1 MQLNGSQ
8 IFVEVLCEQGVDT
21 IFGYPGGAVLNL
33 YDELYKNADRIT
45 HVLTAHEQGA
55 SHAADGYAR
64 ATGRTGVVLATS
76 GPGATNLVTGI
87 ATAYMDSVPMV
98 AFTGNVATASL
109 GTDSFQEAY
118 IEGITMPI
126 TKHNFTVRR
135 VEDLADT
142 MRAAFRIAQSGRKGP
157 VLVDIPK
164 DVTAAVCEFT
174 PKQPEKIRTVT
185 TYNEEQVKWAA
196 DLINAAKRPLVY
208 FGGGVRS
215 AASCQPLRDLI
226 HKAEIPATYTLMAAG
241 VVPYGD
247 PMNIG
252 MVGMHGCY
260 TSNRAV
266 ADCDVLIALGT
277 RFSDRVA
284 LNPKTFAKNATI
296 IQIDIDPSELGKN
309 VDVDLAISGDAAYVL
324 GGMLPLIQEAKHPEW
339 MAMIREWQAQD
350 YHPVSD
356 ASRLMPH
363 QVIGEVCSQCGPEA
377 VYVTDVGQHQ
387 MWAIQHFHFDYP
399 GQLLTSGGFG
409 TMGFGLGAAIGA
421 KLGNPD
427 KTVIHIAGDGCFRM
441 NSNELSTEEFYKTP
455 VITFVFNNHRLGMV
469 RQWQE
474 LIYENRFSQTTTE
487 RGPDFVKL
495 ADANGLKGRRVTT
508 VEELEA
514 AIQEALE
521 EQKKGLGYVVDC
533 TIEETELVRPMVNG
547 GTHITEFLVN

>member
-33 YDELYKNADRIT
+33 YDELYKNSDRIH

-98 AFTGNVATASL
+98 AFTGNVPTPGL
-109 GTDSFQEAY
+109 GKDSFQEAY

-126 TKHNFTVRR
+126 TKHNFTVRK
-135 VEDLADT
+135 VEELADT

-174 PKQPEKIRTVT
+174 PKQPEQIRTVT
-185 TYNEEQVKWAA
+185 TYDEQQVKWAA
-196 DLINAAKRPLVY
+196 DIINAAKRPLVY

-309 VDVDLAISGDAAYVL
+309 VDVDLAIVGDVCYVL
-324 GGMLPLIQEAKHPEW
+324 SGMLPLIEEKKHPDW
-339 MAMIREWQAQD
+339 MKMIHEWQAQD

-356 ASRLMPH
+356 PTR
-363 QVIGEVCSQCGPEA
+363 
-377 VYVTDVGQHQ
+377 QHQ
-387 MWAIQHFHFDYP
+387 MWAAQYIRHTKSRGFI
-399 GQLLTSGGFG
+399 TSGGLG
-409 TMGFGLGAAIGA
+409 TMGFGYGAAIGA
-421 KLGNPD
+421 QMALGREQRVVMFTGDGSFHMNLNEACTAVSYELPII
-427 KTVIHIAGDGCFRM
+427 TVI
-441 NSNELSTEEFYKTP
+441 
-455 VITFVFNNHRLGMV
+455 FNNSVLGMV
-469 RQWQE
+469 RQWQTTF
-474 LIYENRFSQTTTE
+474 YEKRYSQTDPHRRT
-487 RGPDFVKL
+487 DFVKL
-495 ADANGLKGRRVTT
+495 AEGFGLKGYRCTNLP
-508 VEELEA
+508 EFQA
-514 AIQEALE
+514 AFADALK
-521 EQKKGLGYVVDC
+521 QKGP
-533 TIEETELVRPMVNG
+533 TWIECIIDKDEKVLPMIPG
-547 GTHITEFLVN
+547 GGDINDIIME

>member
-1 MQLNGSQ
+1 MQMNGSQ

-21 IFGYPGGAVLNL
+21 IFGYPGGSVLNL
-33 YDELYKNADRIT
+33 YDELYKNSDRIT
-45 HVLTAHEQGA
+45 HILTAHEQGA

-98 AFTGNVATASL
+98 AFTGNVATP
-109 GTDSFQEAY
+109 GIGKDSFQEAY

-164 DVTAAVCEFT
+164 DVTATICEYT
-174 PKQPEKIRTVT
+174 PEKPEKIRTVT
-185 TYNEEQVKWAA
+185 AFDMEQIVEAA
-196 DLINAAKRPLVY
+196 YLINKAKRPLVY

-215 AASCQPLRDLI
+215 ALSCEPLRELLN
-226 HKAEIPATYTLMAAG
+226 KAQIPATYTLMAAG

-247 PMNIG
+247 PMNLG
-252 MVGMHGCY
+252 MLGMHGCY

-266 ADCDVLIALGT
+266 SECDVLIAVGT

-284 LNPKTFAKNATI
+284 LNPRTFAKNAKI

-309 VDVDLAISGDAAYVL
+309 VEIDLSITGDAAYVL
-324 GGMLPLIQEAKHPEW
+324 RAMLPEIEEKTHPEW
-339 MAMIREWQAQD
+339 LAMIREWQAQD

-387 MWAIQHFHFDYP
+387 MWAAQYLRHTKSRGFI
-399 GQLLTSGGFG
+399 TSGGLG
-409 TMGFGLGAAIGA
+409 TMGFGYGAAIGA
-421 KLGNPD
+421 QIALGKEQRVVMFTGDGSFHMNLNEACTAVSYELPII
-427 KTVIHIAGDGCFRM
+427 TVI
-441 NSNELSTEEFYKTP
+441 
-455 VITFVFNNHRLGMV
+455 FNNSVLGMV
-469 RQWQE
+469 RQWQTTF
-474 LIYENRFSQTTTE
+474 YDKRYSQTDPQRKT
-487 RGPDFVKL
+487 DFVKL
-495 ADANGLKGRRVTT
+495 AEGFGLKGYRCTNLA
-508 VEELEA
+508 EFQSA
-514 AIQEALE
+514 FAEALQ
-521 EQKKGLGYVVDC
+521 QKGP
-533 TIEETELVRPMVNG
+533 TWIECIIDKDEKVLPMIPG
-547 GTHITEFLVN
+547 GGDIDDIIME